1 MDILGYITIAA
12 QQRAADLFIIA
23 GAPCSMRMDKT
34 IRQLDDQKLL
44 PNDTELLIKELYKLA
59 GRDMDR
65 FCRTWDDDFSFAV
78 PGLARFRVNTYRQR
92 GSLAAVIRVVSF
104 TIPDWK
110 QMHILPQIMELSK
123 LTNGMVLV
131 TGAADS
137 GKSTTLA
144 CLIDEINK
152 TRSCHIITL
161 EDPIEYLHRDR
172 MSIISQREMT
182 IDTATFPTALR
193 ACLRQSPDVIQL
205 GEMRD
210 METIRA
216 AMTAAETGH
225 LLLTTLHTRSAVS
238 TIDRI
243 IDTFPAEQ
251 QEQIRI
257 QLCSVLHTVICQQ
270 LLPSKQGKLVPA
282 FEIMHMNKAIASL
295 IRDRKIHQIDNT
307 IASGAA
313 EGMVSM
319 DQYILNLY
327 QAGEIE
333 RDTAVRFARNQDQL
347 ARNEGRR
354 RDIRESIAKKLN
366 SWYNQ
371 LLNT

>member
-1 MDILGYITIAA
+1 MDLMGYITTAA

-34 IRQLDDQKLL
+34 IRQLDEKKLL
-44 PNDTELLIKELYKLA
+44 PNDTEELIKEVYRLA
-59 GRDMDR
+59 DRDMDR
-65 FCRTWDDDFSFAV
+65 FYKTWDDDFSFAV

-92 GSLAAVIRVVSF
+92 GSMAAVIRVVSF

-110 QMHILPQIMELSK
+110 EMHILPQIMELSK

-131 TGAADS
+131 TWAADS
-137 GKSTTLA
+137 GKSTTMA

-333 RDTAVRFARNQDQL
+333 RDTAVRFARNQEQL
-347 ARNEGRR
+347 AR
-354 RDIRESIAKKLN
+354 KLN
-366 SWYNQ
+366 G
-371 LLNT
+371 

>member
-1 MDILGYITIAA
+1 MNLMEYITMAT
-12 QQRAADLFIIA
+12 QQRAADLFLLA
-23 GAPCSMRMDKT
+23 GAPACIRMDKT
-34 IRQLDDQKLL
+34 LQPLDDKKLL
-44 PNDTELLIKELYKLA
+44 PNDTEALVKELYRLA
-59 GRDMDR
+59 NREMDR
-65 FCRTWDDDFSFAV
+65 FYQTWDDDFSFAV

-92 GSLAAVIRVVSF
+92 GSMAAVIRVVSF

-110 QMHILPQIMELSK
+110 ELHILPQIIDLSK

-144 CLIDEINK
+144 CIVDEINK

-172 MSIISQREMT
+172 MSIVSQREVT

-225 LLLTTLHTRSAVS
+225 LLLTTLHTRGAVS

-243 IDTFPAEQ
+243 VDTFPAEQ

-257 QLCSVLHTVICQQ
+257 QLCSVLHTVISQQ
-270 LLPSKQGKLVPA
+270 LLPTKKGGLIPA

-313 EGMVSM
+313 EGMISM

-333 RDTAVRFARNQDQL
+333 RDTAIRFARNPEQL
-347 ARNEGRR
+347 MR
-354 RDIRESIAKKLN
+354 KLN
-366 SWYNQ
+366 G
-371 LLNT
+371 

>member
-1 MDILGYITIAA
+1 MDLMGYITIAA

-34 IRQLDDQKLL
+34 IRQLDEKKLL
-44 PNDTELLIKELYKLA
+44 PNDTEELIKEVYRLA
-59 GRDMDR
+59 DRDMDR
-65 FCRTWDDDFSFAV
+65 FYRTWDDDFSFAV

-92 GSLAAVIRVVSF
+92 GSMAAVIRVVSF

-110 QMHILPQIMELSK
+110 EMHILPQIMELSK

-225 LLLTTLHTRSAVS
+225 LLLTTLHTLSAVS

-327 QAGEIE
+327 QSGEIE

-347 ARNEGRR
+347 ARKM
-354 RDIRESIAKKLN
+354 S
-366 SWYNQ
+366 
-371 LLNT
+371 

>member
-1 MDILGYITIAA
+1 MDLMGYITIAA

-34 IRQLDDQKLL
+34 IRQLDEKKLL
-44 PNDTELLIKELYKLA
+44 SNDTEELIKEVYRLA
-59 GRDMDR
+59 DRDMDR
-65 FCRTWDDDFSFAV
+65 FYRTWDDDFSFAV

-92 GSLAAVIRVVSF
+92 GSMAAVIRVVSF

-110 QMHILPQIMELSK
+110 EMHILPQIMELSK

-327 QAGEIE
+327 QSGEIE

-347 ARNEGRR
+347 ARKM
-354 RDIRESIAKKLN
+354 S
-366 SWYNQ
+366 
-371 LLNT
+371 

>member
-1 MDILGYITIAA
+1 MDLMGYITTAA

-34 IRQLDDQKLL
+34 IRQLDEKKLL
-44 PNDTELLIKELYKLA
+44 PNDTEELIKEVYRLA

-65 FCRTWDDDFSFAV
+65 FYKTWDDDFSFAV

-92 GSLAAVIRVVSF
+92 GSMAAVIRVVSF

-110 QMHILPQIMELSK
+110 EMHILPQIMELSK

-347 ARNEGRR
+347 AR
-354 RDIRESIAKKLN
+354 KLN
-366 SWYNQ
+366 F
-371 LLNT
+371 